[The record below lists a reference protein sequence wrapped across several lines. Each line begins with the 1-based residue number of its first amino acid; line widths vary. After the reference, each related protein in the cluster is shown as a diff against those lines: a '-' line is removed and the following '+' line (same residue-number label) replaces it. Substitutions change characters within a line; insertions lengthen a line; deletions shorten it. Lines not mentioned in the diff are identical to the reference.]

1 MTVSEQMLLCS
12 VFFLAASR
20 IAIFFLN
27 WQIFLSL
34 HGATLK
40 FSKFPPV
47 IFLGAILPDIEG
59 LTSKFKAMFYHQ
71 PSAINFNTDS
81 SLRSE

>member
-1 MTVSEQMLLCS
+1 MLLCS
-12 VFFLAASR
+12 VFFHAASR

-27 WQIFLSL
+27 WLIFLSL

-40 FSKFPPV
+40 FSIFPPV

-59 LTSKFKAMFYHQ
+59 LISKY
-71 PSAINFNTDS
+71 
-81 SLRSE
+81 